1 MVLLTFRTNGS
12 SYHRKAILDSVR
24 PVRLDSF
31 LGDLFHPGPLV
42 LLRQGGGL
50 LYFVC
55 LLAESPGGCVLMQ
68 QLPLP
73 CSTRPCGVVGRRR
86 PVSKAQLSRARL
98 CCSRAGDN
106 SLLGLLKADVM
117 DIFSLS

>member
-1 MVLLTFRTNGS
+1 MYVTCYMVYSFIHTHVCVCIYICIYVHYMVLLTFRTNGS
-12 SYHRKAILDSVR
+12 SYHSKEILDSVR

-55 LLAESPGGCVLMQ
+55 LLAERALEVCVHAEAAPSPAARGPVAWWEGG
-68 QLPLP
+68 
-73 CSTRPCGVVGRRR
+73 
-86 PVSKAQLSRARL
+86 
-98 CCSRAGDN
+98 
-106 SLLGLLKADVM
+106 GL
-117 DIFSLS
+117 